1 MSPCGTET
9 DLLPCGI
16 AKIGKDRNL
25 LTCNRHAL
33 ELLACES
40 VDEIVGRKTNDL
52 VSVGTQIFL
61 DSYVYPML
69 LNEGRA
75 EEVQLTLKSLA
86 GETKPI
92 VANIRMNADHTTD
105 WAFMTC
111 VNRDQL
117 YTELLNARDTLQAQA
132 RELGRLNAQSQER
145 QSDLQAFCQSL
156 SHDFTGPIRRIRQL
170 VEFALVE
177 LQKGGIEAPE
187 EFEMLGYAVKN
198 SEVLTDLTTGL
209 VGYLVADVAVPRDET
224 VDLEKIVST
233 VLSMGEQHDPTIPK
247 VHRTSLP
254 TITGSKAQ
262 ILVLFKNLLE
272 NAIKYNKNDPEITI
286 SHSEDVA
293 KNRIVIA
300 IKDNGIGMS
309 EEYLEKIFSPFKR
322 LNPAG
327 DYKGSGLG
335 LSIVKKMVTNHDGDI
350 WAESTLGTGSTFYV
364 SLPLN
369 PQGHPIRPD
378 SDR

>member
-25 LTCNRHAL
+25 LNCNRYAL
-33 ELLACES
+33 DLLACGS
-40 VDEIVGRKTNDL
+40 VDDIAGRKISEL

-75 EEVQLTLKSLA
+75 EEVQLILKSLA

-92 VANIRMNADHTTD
+92 VANIRMNADQTTD

-117 YTELLNARDTLQAQA
+117 YTELLGARDTLQAQT
-132 RELGRLNAQSQER
+132 RELGRLNARSQER
-145 QSDLQAFCQSL
+145 QSNLQAFCQSL
-156 SHDFTGPIRRIRQL
+156 SHDFSGPIRRIRQL
-170 VEFALVE
+170 IELALMD
-177 LQKGGIEAPE
+177 LRKGGIEAPE
-187 EFEMLGYAVKN
+187 EFEMLGYALKN

-209 VGYLVADVAVPRDET
+209 VGYLVADLAVSHDET
-224 VDLEKIVST
+224 VDLEEIIST
-233 VLSMGEQHDPTIPK
+233 VLSMREQQDPTKPK
-247 VHRTSLP
+247 VQRTSLP

-262 ILVLFKNLLE
+262 LLVLFKNLLE
-272 NAIKYNKNDPEITI
+272 NAIKYNENDPEITI
-286 SHSEDVA
+286 SHSENVA
-293 KNRIVIA
+293 KSRIVIA

-309 EEYLEKIFSPFKR
+309 AESLEKVFDPFTR
-322 LNPAG
+322 LNLEG

-335 LSIVKKMVTNHDGDI
+335 LSIVKKMVMNHDGDI
-350 WAESTLGTGSTFYV
+350 WAESTPGTGSTFYV

-369 PQGHPIRPD
+369 PRGHPTRPD

>member
-1 MSPCGTET
+1 MRPSGTEA

-25 LTCNRHAL
+25 LNCNRYAL
-33 ELLACES
+33 DLLACGS
-40 VDEIVGRKTNDL
+40 VDDIAGRKLNEL
-52 VSVGTQIFL
+52 VSVGTHIFL

-69 LNEGRA
+69 LDEGKA

-105 WAFMTC
+105 WTFMTC

-117 YTELLNARDTLQAQA
+117 YTELLHARDTLQAQA
-132 RELGRLNAQSQER
+132 RELGQLNAQSQER

-170 VEFALVE
+170 IEFALE
-177 LQKGGIEAPE
+177 DLQKGGIEAPE
-187 EFEMLGYAVKN
+187 EFEMLGDALKN
-198 SEVLTDLTTGL
+198 SGVLTDLTTGL
-209 VGYLVADVAVPRDET
+209 VEYLVADVAVSRDET
-224 VDLEKIVST
+224 VDLEEIVST
-233 VLSMGEQHDPTIPK
+233 VISMREQHGSTLPK
-247 VHRTSLP
+247 LHWASLP
-254 TITGSKAQ
+254 TIIGSKAQ

-272 NAIKYNKNDPEITI
+272 NALKYNKNVPEITI
-286 SHSEDVA
+286 SHTEDVA
-293 KNRIVIA
+293 NNRIVIA
-300 IKDNGIGMS
+300 VKDNGIGMS
-309 EEYLEKIFSPFKR
+309 EEYLEKIFSPFTR

-335 LSIVKKMVTNHDGDI
+335 LSIVKKMVMNHDGDI

-364 SLPLN
+364 SLPRDTPKIDDL
-369 PQGHPIRPD
+369 
-378 SDR
+378 